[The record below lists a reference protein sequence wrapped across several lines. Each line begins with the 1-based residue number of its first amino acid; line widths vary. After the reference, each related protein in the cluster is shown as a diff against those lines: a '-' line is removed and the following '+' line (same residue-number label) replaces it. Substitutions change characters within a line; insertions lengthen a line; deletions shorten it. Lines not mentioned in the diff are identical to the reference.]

1 MRWKWEWKSTTFCCK
16 KDLLVEVKMKV
27 YSEDESERPFCCK
40 RELLVEA
47 QRQLIAPSSALLSHG
62 SQFCTFIQNSN
73 DKFYWNK
80 SESEPSFLCK
90 EELLVEAQKQLIAP
104 SSALLSHGR
113 HPVLHFYTGSTSPS
127 LVHYVVRSFR
137 KISSGEICSHFAPIF
152 LNFIIL
158 DRMFGDCLVWYI
170 YGDKFDTTMCR
181 RTICNSGRL

>member
-1 MRWKWEWKSTTFCCK
+1 MKVRDPFAAK
-16 KDLLVEVKMKV
+16 KD
-27 YSEDESERPFCCK
+27 
-40 RELLVEA
+40 LLVEA